1 MYLAKENVRIDSIG
15 YLERTFVQQKLS
27 LDFEDTSYKGIRHA
41 GPLKMSV
48 QTSFDYLMGSSFVH
62 LQEVQTSKGI
72 VLFLMIL
79 YLVNVFIILTLEWFI
94 FHGA

>member
-1 MYLAKENVRIDSIG
+1 M
-15 YLERTFVQQKLS
+15 QQKLS

-62 LQEVQTSKGI
+62 LQEVQTYQGI
-72 VLFLMIL
+72 VLCRHTFATVRISRSFLMIL
-79 YLVNVFIILTLEWFI
+79 YLVNDKLF
-94 FHGA
+94 

>member
-27 LDFEDTSYKGIRHA
+27 LDFEDTFYKGIRHA
-41 GPLKMSV
+41 GSLKMIAHA
-48 QTSFDYLMGSSFVH
+48 SFYYLMGSSFVH
-62 LQEVQTSKGI
+62 LQEVQTYQGI

-79 YLVNVFIILTLEWFI
+79 Y
-94 FHGA
+94 

>member
-1 MYLAKENVRIDSIG
+1 M
-15 YLERTFVQQKLS
+15 QQKLS

-41 GPLKMSV
+41 RPLKMSV

-62 LQEVQTSKGI
+62 LQEVQTYQGI

-79 YLVNVFIILTLEWFI
+79 YLVNVFIILTLE
-94 FHGA
+94 

>member
-1 MYLAKENVRIDSIG
+1 M
-15 YLERTFVQQKLS
+15 QQKLS

-41 GPLKMSV
+41 GSLKMIV
-48 QTSFDYLMGSSFVH
+48 HASFYYLMGSSFVH
-62 LQEVQTSKGI
+62 LQEVQTYQGI

-79 YLVNVFIILTLEWFI
+79 YLVNVFTILTLEWFI

>member
-1 MYLAKENVRIDSIG
+1 MEDEQLRDLLMYLAKENVRIDSIG

-48 QTSFDYLMGSSFVH
+48 QTSFDYLTGSSFVH
-62 LQEVQTSKGI
+62 LQKCRLIKELCCS
-72 VLFLMIL
+72 
-79 YLVNVFIILTLEWFI
+79 
-94 FHGA
+94 

>member
-1 MYLAKENVRIDSIG
+1 
-15 YLERTFVQQKLS
+15 
-27 LDFEDTSYKGIRHA
+27 
-41 GPLKMSV
+41 MSV

-62 LQEVQTSKGI
+62 LQEVQTYKGI

-79 YLVNVFIILTLEWFI
+79 YLLNVFIILTLEWLI